1 MTRTNNKYVQ
11 ALLLSSVIPAIP
23 ASCLALDI
31 DGGDYTPLPDGT
43 NMALLYYHHSHADSA
58 YAHGRGTGAGTHLS
72 QDVGTLR
79 MIHFMDVGGYTIDPQ
94 FLLPFGHL
102 DGKQGGADLGTG
114 NGLGDLILAN
124 TVWLVNN
131 PASGTYFGVTPMV
144 TLPTGNYDKDDAL
157 NLGENRHKYTLQ
169 LGLSQ
174 QITDRLALDAAFD
187 GTHFG
192 DNDRYGST
200 KSTLSQRTL
209 YQGQVIARYNLT
221 PSLDLRTSYSRQWGG
236 EQFVDGVSQGRPGES
251 KYSIG
256 TAYMLPSKTQLILGW
271 GRDTSIDNGFKTQSQ
286 LSFRIAQLF

>member
-1 MTRTNNKYVQ
+1 MTRTKNNYVQ
-11 ALLLSSVIPAIP
+11 ALLLGSVIPVLP
-23 ASCLALDI
+23 ATCLALDI
-31 DGGDYTPLPDGT
+31 DGGDYTPLPAGT
-43 NMALLYYHHSHADSA
+43 NMALLYYHHSHADNA
-58 YAHGRGTGAGTHLS
+58 YAHGRGVGGSTHLS
-72 QDVGTLR
+72 QDIGTLR
-79 MIHFMDVGGYTIDPQ
+79 MIHFMEVGGYIIDPQ
-94 FLLPFGHL
+94 LLLPFGHI
-102 DGKQGGADLGTG
+102 DGKEGGSDLGSA

-131 PASGTYFGVTPMV
+131 PAAGTYFGVTPMI
-144 TLPTGNYDKDDAL
+144 TLPSGSYDKDDSL

-174 QITDRLALDAAFD
+174 KITDRLVLDAAFD

-200 KSTLSQRTL
+200 RSTLSERAL

-221 PSLDLRTSYSRQWGG
+221 PSLDVRTAYSRQWGG

-286 LSFRIAQLF
+286 LSVRIAQLF